1 MGRSCKEKQMT
12 RRPPWSHDAGVPL
25 LAALKHH
32 KRLNQ
37 SSSES
42 SLCNVSVKWP
52 WWNQSATPRTD
63 GRFYFK
69 FVWHSCC
76 KFDLLR
82 ISISAC
88 NLIAR
93 RWRFSDQTRR
103 YWKQSCQ
110 QILHRHNRRARKS
123 NKNSTSF
130 HFFFSLL
137 VWNMA
142 NNKSVVT
149 TIAFVF
155 LSDLKPLHVC
165 HLLILQKLWCSS
177 VIKNMSDNIPWR
189 LWLIFICW
197 DLSNLHW
204 WNAQKWRNQSWTR
217 GNMERW
223 KWLNIYSSNCYF
235 K

>member
-12 RRPPWSHDAGVPL
+12 RRPPWSHDAGV
-25 LAALKHH
+25 LKHH
-32 KRLNQ
+32 KCLNQ

-42 SLCNVSVKWP
+42 SLCNVSVKWH

-63 GRFYFK
+63 ARFYFK
-69 FVWHSCC
+69 FLWHSCC

-82 ISISAC
+82 ISISAF

-110 QILHRHNRRARKS
+110 QILHKHNRRARKS

-155 LSDLKPLHVC
+155 LSDLNLNHGNPYMFVIFSYCKNFDAHQLLKIWVITSPDVC
-165 HLLILQKLWCSS
+165 GWYLFVGTYQTCTGEMLRNDAISPEQERKYGAM
-177 VIKNMSDNIPWR
+177 KMTKY
-189 LWLIFICW
+189 IFIK
-197 DLSNLHW
+197 LL
-204 WNAQKWRNQSWTR
+204 
-217 GNMERW
+217 
-223 KWLNIYSSNCYF
+223 F
-235 K
+235 